1 MQSIPDPTGS
11 VSDTLL
17 VGTNPAFL
25 IRNNFFLPESMFA
38 GHYGSFPGSGSH
50 LAGHYFILIQL
61 TGG

>member
-25 IRNNFFLPESMFA
+25 IRNNFFYPNLCLRVTTDLFLDPDPTLRVITLF
-38 GHYGSFPGSGSH
+38 
-50 LAGHYFILIQL
+50 
-61 TGG
+61 